1 MKILKCHQQCAD
13 LQQVLL
19 FASLINVGSVRQFFL
34 LLLMN
39 NLLFYRRH

>member
-1 MKILKCHQQCAD
+1 MKILKCHQQCSD

-19 FASLINVGSVRQFFL
+19 FASLINVGSVRQFCL

-39 NLLFYRRH
+39 NDMLFY